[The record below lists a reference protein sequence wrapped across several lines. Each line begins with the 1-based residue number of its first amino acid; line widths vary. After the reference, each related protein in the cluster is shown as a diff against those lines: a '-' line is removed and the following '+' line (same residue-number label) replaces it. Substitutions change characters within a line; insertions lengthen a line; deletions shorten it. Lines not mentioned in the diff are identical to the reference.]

1 MVYYVTYE
9 LSKLDKVILLTL
21 QHNGK
26 LYENQLA
33 RILGFNVENDF
44 DSTPKRYADQGEKD
58 IFNGILSQLTTFG
71 LININEKEVLVDQN
85 VKSCIVN
92 IKERYGKKT
101 GGWINEFINYYFS
114 RYIDGLDNTELKVEK
129 FANDFK
135 ELNFILR
142 KSLNMLK

>member
-1 MVYYVTYE
+1 M
-9 LSKLDKVILLTL
+9 
-21 QHNGK
+21 
-26 LYENQLA
+26 
-33 RILGFNVENDF
+33 
-44 DSTPKRYADQGEKD
+44 
-58 IFNGILSQLTTFG
+58 
-71 LININEKEVLVDQN
+71 
-85 VKSCIVN
+85 N